1 MNATGGVVEM
11 IFGYARV
18 STQDQNLDL
27 QIDALNKY
35 GVERIFKEKMTGTK
49 KERPQLDEML
59 KYVRSGDTIVVWKL
73 DRIGRSMRHLMELVD
88 HFKDNGINFVSL
100 HESIDTS
107 TPTGKLMFNI
117 MASLAEFERDMIAER
132 TRSGLESARA
142 RGRKGGRPSKS
153 ADKVKM
159 ALKMYDSKE
168 YGIPEITEATGVS
181 KTSLYRYIKERVQKL
196 G

>member
-1 MNATGGVVEM
+1 M

-18 STQDQNLDL
+18 STQDQHLDL

-35 GVERIFKEKMTGTK
+35 RVERIFQEKMTGSK
-49 KERPQLDEML
+49 KDRPQLEEML
-59 KYVRSGDTIVVWKL
+59 KYVRPGDTIVVWKL

-88 HFKDNGINFVSL
+88 HFKANDIHFVSL
-100 HESIDTS
+100 HENIDTS

-142 RGRKGGRPSKS
+142 RGRKGGRPSKAS
-153 ADKVKM
+153 NKVKM
-159 ALKMYDSKE
+159 ALKMYDSKD
-168 YGIPEITEATGVS
+168 YSLPQITEATGVS
-181 KTSLYRYIKERVQKL
+181 KTSLYRYIRERNQKL
-196 G
+196 S